1 MGVHHATAGDATA
14 LQAIF
19 FSLTALHAM
28 LAGRRTLGR
37 MGWNEQY
44 AFAPS
49 ELAIAEHYLQML
61 LGLYNVAGGGQQ
73 AAVQGQTFVCLR
85 PSPPLT
91 VLRASAPSAKFGT

>member
-1 MGVHHATAGDATA
+1 
-14 LQAIF
+14 
-19 FSLTALHAM
+19 M

-61 LGLYNVAGGGQQ
+61 LGLYDVAGGGQQ
-73 AAVQGQTFVCLR
+73 AQAFFAVFHWFVFEVGCAMSLC
-85 PSPPLT
+85 PT
-91 VLRASAPSAKFGT
+91 VVVALP